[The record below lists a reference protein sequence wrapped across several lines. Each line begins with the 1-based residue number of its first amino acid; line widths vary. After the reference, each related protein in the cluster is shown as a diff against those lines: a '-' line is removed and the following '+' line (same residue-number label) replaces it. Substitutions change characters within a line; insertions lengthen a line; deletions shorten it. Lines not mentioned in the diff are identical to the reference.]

1 MKVKVLRSEHKND
14 YLDAPVAEED
24 ALSLVSGN
32 NAFAF
37 DLFRKVRKQEAN
49 LIFSPYS
56 ISLAL
61 AMTYAG
67 ARGETE
73 NEMAAV
79 MNFSLEQPYL
89 HPAFKSLDARIK
101 ANIKSEGI
109 EDTPSFNLRIVNS
122 IWGQK
127 SYRFLPEYLEILG
140 RNYGSGLNL
149 LDFKGKSEESRRAI
163 NDWVSEQTQGKIDEL
178 VGRGA
183 IDASTRL
190 VLTNAI
196 YFKGRWKH
204 PFEAFRTA
212 EGLFRLSSG
221 EEIFVPMMN
230 RVMLVPYA
238 QTGNC
243 HAVELP
249 YKTGDASMIIL
260 LPEADEYDDFVNA
273 LDPKTLHA
281 IIEAL
286 KPADVNLTM
295 PRFEFKYNLAL
306 KQALVEMGMKN
317 AFTNNADFS
326 GMSPEGDLCLQD
338 VLHKAFVA
346 VDEEGTEAVA
356 ATAAIVG
363 IKLFTPMAVRL
374 QLDRPFVF
382 LIRHQS
388 TGTILF
394 MGQVVNP
401 LA

>member
-1 MKVKVLRSEHKND
+1 MKVKVLRSEHKEE
-14 YLDAPVAEED
+14 YLDAPAAEED
-24 ALSLVSGN
+24 VSSLVSGN
-32 NAFAF
+32 NAFA
-37 DLFRKVRKQEAN
+37 LNLYRKVRKQDAN

-73 NEMAAV
+73 NEMSAV
-79 MNFSLEQPYL
+79 MNFSLEQPFL
-89 HPAFKSLDARIK
+89 HPAFKSLDTRIK
-101 ANIKSEGI
+101 TNTRGEEI
-109 EDTPSFNLRIVNS
+109 EDSSNFILRIVNS

-127 SYRFLPEYLEILG
+127 GYEFLPEYLETLG
-140 RNYGSGLNL
+140 KNYGSGLNL
-149 LDFKGKSEESRRAI
+149 LDFRGKSEESRRAI
-163 NDWVSEQTQGKIDEL
+163 NDWVLEQTQGKIDEL

-196 YFKGRWKH
+196 YFKGRWKY
-204 PFEAFRTA
+204 PFEAFRTS

-230 RVMLVPYA
+230 RVMLIPYA
-238 QTGNC
+238 QIGNC
-243 HAVELP
+243 QAVELP
-249 YKTGDASMIIL
+249 YKTGDASMVIL
-260 LPEADEYDDFVNA
+260 LPGFGECDDFVHT
-273 LDPKTLHA
+273 LDNEKLRT
-281 IIEAL
+281 IVEAL
-286 KPADVNLTM
+286 KLADVNLTM

-317 AFTNNADFS
+317 AFTSNADFA
-326 GMSPEGDLCLQD
+326 GISPEGDLCLQD

-346 VDEEGTEAVA
+346 VDEEGTEAAA

-363 IKLFTPMAVRL
+363 IKLFTPLAVRL
-374 QLDRPFVF
+374 KIDRPFVF
-382 LIRHQS
+382 LICHQS
-388 TGTILF
+388 TGSILF
-394 MGQVVNP
+394 MGQVGNP